1 MSFYPYLGNII
12 IMYGNLPLIKDYFM
26 NSSLDFDSYFNV
38 KAAIVSSIHEAEKHY
53 TYKIQMQLNIY

>member
-1 MSFYPYLGNII
+1 
-12 IMYGNLPLIKDYFM
+12 MYGNLPLIKDYFM

-53 TYKIQMQLNIY
+53 TNKIQMQLNIY